1 MTESHER
8 KESWNHFGGYF
19 PVIIDIETGGFD
31 CERDALLELA
41 ATTIVRDFKTNTYS
55 IDETIHFN
63 IKPFEGANLDGESL
77 AFNKINPN
85 DESRNAVSEKKALVD
100 LFKWVRVKK
109 NAVGCRSAMITGQNV
124 NLDASFVRAATKRC
138 GLKRSPFH
146 PFSQFDTMTMAGTT
160 CGETQLKKAC
170 ILMGIE
176 FDNSKAHTALYDSIV
191 TADLFCRLV
200 NKYSTI
206 V

>member
-1 MTESHER
+1 MTESQER
-8 KESWNHFGGYF
+8 KGSWNHFGGYF

-31 CERDALLELA
+31 CKRDALLELA
-41 ATTIVRDFKTNTYS
+41 ATTISLDPESNTYS

-63 IKPFEGANLDGESL
+63 IKPFEGANLEAESL

-85 DESRNAVSEKKALVD
+85 DESRNAISEKKALTD
-100 LFKWVRVKK
+100 LFEWVRVKK
-109 NAVGCRSAMITGQNV
+109 NAVGCRSALITGHNV
-124 NLDASFVRAATKRC
+124 NLDASFVRAAAERC

-160 CGETQLKKAC
+160 CGKTRLDKAC

-176 FDNSKAHTALYDSIV
+176 FDKSKAHSALYDSKV

-200 NKYSTI
+200 NKFKFQ
-206 V
+206 